1 MSIQVRCRRDLHPT
15 EVVRY
20 EQAVEYISR
29 IPKFTKKNEAGN
41 TIELLRRLSHPEREF
56 RVIHVAGTNG
66 KGSVCAFLESIF
78 RKAGYRTGLFTSPH
92 LVRINERFQ
101 TDRTPVSDEDFL
113 EAFLHVMRA
122 VEEMMADG
130 YAHPTYFEFLFAAG
144 MWYFREQKIDILL
157 CETGLGGRLDATS
170 TIEKP
175 ILSVITS
182 ISLDHTEYLGDTVP
196 KIAAEKAGIIK
207 SGVPVVYD
215 ASDPGAAEVIRERAH
230 QTGSE
235 AIAWCPEMSVITERT
250 DRSVKF
256 RITAPCFDDVQ
267 VCVPFAADY
276 QAANASI
283 AMIAAGTVS
292 KMDDPLV
299 KEHPVSLPDILAGIA
314 ETRWSGRM
322 EEILKDVILDGAHN
336 EDGIRQFLKTAERIA
351 EKRPVSLLFSAVA
364 DKNWKEMIG
373 RICRSVHF
381 QSVTVTS
388 VGGSRQIAA
397 QELAGE
403 FRRHAGCPV
412 YAFEDVKSAFRQARH
427 VQKDSVLLCCGSL
440 YLAGAVEEEINN
452 AEL

>member
-1 MSIQVRCRRDLHPT
+1 MNTI
-15 EVVRY
+15 RY

-56 RVIHVAGTNG
+56 RVIHIAGTNG

-157 CETGLGGRLDATS
+157 CETGLGGRLDATN

-196 KIAAEKAGIIK
+196 EIAAEKAGIIK
-207 SGVPVVYD
+207 RGVPVVYD
-215 ASDPGAAEVIRERAH
+215 ASDPGAAEVIRERAQ

-235 AIAWCPEMSVITERT
+235 AIAWCPEMSVITDRT

-256 RITAPCFDDVQ
+256 RITAPYFDDVN
-267 VCVPFAADY
+267 VCVPFAAD
-276 QAANASI
+276 
-283 AMIAAGTVS
+283 
-292 KMDDPLV
+292 
-299 KEHPVSLPDILAGIA
+299 
-314 ETRWSGRM
+314 
-322 EEILKDVILDGAHN
+322 
-336 EDGIRQFLKTAERIA
+336 
-351 EKRPVSLLFSAVA
+351 
-364 DKNWKEMIG
+364 
-373 RICRSVHF
+373 
-381 QSVTVTS
+381 
-388 VGGSRQIAA
+388 
-397 QELAGE
+397 
-403 FRRHAGCPV
+403 
-412 YAFEDVKSAFRQARH
+412 
-427 VQKDSVLLCCGSL
+427 
-440 YLAGAVEEEINN
+440 
-452 AEL
+452 